1 MENFVK
7 KTFFLS
13 LLILTS
19 FNVLAKQQTLTLNLP
34 TMNCATC
41 PFTVKMALN
50 RVEGVSKAEVSYK
63 TKQAIVIFD
72 DAKTTA
78 KDLVNATTNAGYPS
92 TITND

>member
-1 MENFVK
+1 MK
-7 KTFFLS
+7 KIFFLT
-13 LLILTS
+13 LLILIN

-50 RVEGVSKAEVSYK
+50 RVDGVSKAEVSYK
-63 TKQAIVIFD
+63 TKQVVVIFD

-92 TITND
+92 TIIND

>member
-1 MENFVK
+1 MK
-7 KTFFLS
+7 KTFFLT
-13 LLILTS
+13 LLMLIS
-19 FNVLAKQQTLTLNLP
+19 FNAFAKQQTLTLNLP

-50 RVEGVSKAEVSYK
+50 RVDGVSKAEVSYK

-72 DAKTTA
+72 DIKTTA

>member
-1 MENFVK
+1 VK

-13 LLILTS
+13 LLMLIS
-19 FNVLAKQQTLTLNLP
+19 FNAFTKQQTLTLNVP

-41 PFTVKMALN
+41 PLTVKMALN
-50 RVEGVSKAEVSYK
+50 RVDGVSKAEVSYK

-92 TITND
+92 TIINY

>member
-1 MENFVK
+1 MK

-13 LLILTS
+13 LFMLISL
-19 FNVLAKQQTLTLNLP
+19 NVLAKQQTLTLDLP

-50 RVEGVSKAEVSYK
+50 RVNGVSKAEVSYK

-92 TITND
+92 TIINN

>member
-1 MENFVK
+1 VK